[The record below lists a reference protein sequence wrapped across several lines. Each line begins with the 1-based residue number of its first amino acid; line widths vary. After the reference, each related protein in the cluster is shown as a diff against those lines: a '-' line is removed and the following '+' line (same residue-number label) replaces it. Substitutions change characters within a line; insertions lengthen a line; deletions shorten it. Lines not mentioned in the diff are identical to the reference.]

1 MAIKGTFTFK
11 GIEVADAY
19 IRVNQVNYNLQ
30 DNQTTTVKTPEV
42 LNEDGSLKTAAVL
55 ETKWNKTNS
64 ANYTAAVYKDQ
75 AARDADP
82 GSHFTMIYGI
92 FDYDTKSSAKNSAV
106 QAYSAI
112 KAEDDYKDYTDV

>member
-19 IRVNQVNYNLQ
+19 IRVNQVNYNIN

-55 ETKWNKTNS
+55 ETTWNKSNA
-64 ANYTAAVYKDQ
+64 ANYTAAVYKDK
-75 AARDADP
+75 ATRDTDP
-82 GSHFTMIYGI
+82 SLHITMIYGV
-92 FDYDTKSSAKNSAV
+92 FDYDTKSTAKNSAV
-106 QAYSAI
+106 QAYNAM
-112 KAEDDYKDYTDV
+112 KAEDAYKNFTDV